1 MAKTTSYDPK
11 RLLGG
16 TIELV
21 RDPKTGAYSTKTVGF
36 SNAPAITLP
45 QLGVTEVAKDATTT
59 KKEADKALQTQTSAA
74 FQSGGGGGGEANRF
88 LLPVDDDDG
97 KKFSDLITQT
107 SIENQEAQEK
117 AAGIGVEP
125 IKTPEIKTST
135 TIQDSMPRER
145 KTTDDDIFVGD

>member
-59 KKEADKALQTQTSAA
+59 KTEADKALKAQTSAA

-97 KKFSDLITQT
+97 KKFSDAITKT
-107 SIENQEAQEK
+107 AIENQEAQEK
-117 AAGIGVEP
+117 AAGIGV
-125 IKTPEIKTST
+125 
-135 TIQDSMPRER
+135 
-145 KTTDDDIFVGD
+145 

>member
-45 QLGVTEVAKDATTT
+45 PLGVTEVAKDATTT

-74 FQSGGGGGGEANRF
+74 FQSGGGGGGGEANRF

-97 KKFSDLITQT
+97 KKFSEQYFL
-107 SIENQEAQEK
+107 K
-117 AAGIGVEP
+117 L
-125 IKTPEIKTST
+125 
-135 TIQDSMPRER
+135 R
-145 KTTDDDIFVGD
+145 